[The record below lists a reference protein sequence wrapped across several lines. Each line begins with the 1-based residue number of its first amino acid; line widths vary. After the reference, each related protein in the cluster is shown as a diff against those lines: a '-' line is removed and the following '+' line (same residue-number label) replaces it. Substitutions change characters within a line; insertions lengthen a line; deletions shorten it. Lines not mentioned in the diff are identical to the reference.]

1 MKSYRLPAV
10 LTLGASVAFAW
21 ACDSGGSSDT
31 AAVAGGATLSAER
44 LGTIIG
50 NSQGPLEK
58 DFARTLAELWVNYQ
72 LAGQAAAKA
81 DSIKDVKDMDYGL
94 WSFIEGTKTRK
105 WGEILSK
112 TVLKPVSTGCDEEC
126 LYNKGEIVL
135 AARHI
140 LISAG
145 DGTVPDGRA
154 PAVTPEQDAVARK
167 KAEAIAAQA
176 TAATFDALTAKS
188 EEPGGKERKGDLGVF
203 KRHDQMDESFSKG
216 VLTVKPGEV
225 TKVIKSPFGYHI
237 IYRMTFAEAKAKNS
251 PEWQALASH
260 PMQVAESTYLAAVDS
275 VAKIKVDKNVSISLR
290 AVARNTL
297 GYANDQST
305 IAEWNGG
312 KLTLSRLADVMN
324 AYPPQ
329 SQIKA
334 QLLSPQVTDTMLV
347 GFVKVV
353 VRQQILSKQA
363 DSAKMTLDTAEMAN
377 MHLGFRNNLTTAWTQ
392 LGVDPKVL
400 TDSAK
405 SEGDRVKLAGVRVDK
420 YFDKL
425 VKNEVGFADI
435 AYPVSRTLQHKYK
448 FTVND
453 AGLEKALAKAKSV
466 RGSADSLK
474 AKQGPPTPGGA
485 APAPAPAGPPPNA
498 PATKP
503 APVKKP

>member
-21 ACDSGGSSDT
+21 ACDSGGNPDT
-31 AAVAGGATLSAER
+31 AAVAGGATLSAEH

-58 DFARTLAELWVNYQ
+58 DFARTLAELWVTYQ
-72 LAGQAAAKA
+72 LAGEAAAKN
-81 DSIKDVKDMDYGL
+81 DSITDVKDMDYGL

-105 WGEILSK
+105 WGETLSK

-126 LYNKGEIVL
+126 LYNKGDIVL
-135 AARHI
+135 GAKHI

-145 DGTVPDGRA
+145 DGTVPDRA
-154 PAVTPEQDAVARK
+154 PAVTPEQDAIARK
-167 KAEAIAAQA
+167 KADAIAAQA
-176 TAATFDALTAKS
+176 TSATFDALTAKT
-188 EEPGGKERKGDLGVF
+188 EEPGGKERKGELPVF
-203 KRHDQMDESFSKG
+203 KRHDEMAEPFTEG

-225 TKVIKSPFGYHI
+225 TKVIKTGFGYHI
-237 IYRMTFAEAKAKNS
+237 IYRMTYAEAKAKNS
-251 PEWQALASH
+251 QNWQLLALH
-260 PMQVAESTYLAAVDS
+260 PMQAAESTYLAAVDS
-275 VAKIKVDKNVSISLR
+275 VAKIKVDKNAPINLR

-329 SQIKA
+329 SQIKS
-334 QLLSPQVTDTMLV
+334 QLLSPQVTDTMLI

-353 VRQQILSKQA
+353 VRQQILAKQA

-377 MHLGFRNNLTTAWTQ
+377 MHMGFRNNLTTAWTQ
-392 LGVDPKVL
+392 LGVDPKTL
-400 TDSAK
+400 SDSAK
-405 SEGDRVKLAGVRVDK
+405 SEADRVKRAAVLVDS

-435 AYPVSRTLQHKYK
+435 AYPVGRSLQHKYK

-453 AGLEKALAKAKSV
+453 AGLEKALVKAKSV

-474 AKQGPPTPGGA
+474 AKQGPPTPG
-485 APAPAPAGPPPNA
+485 APAGPPDA
-498 PATKP
+498 PATTP

>member
-21 ACDSGGSSDT
+21 ACDSGGNPDT

-72 LAGQAAAKA
+72 LAGDAAAKH
-81 DSIKDVKDMDYGL
+81 DSITDVKDMDYGL

-105 WGEILSK
+105 WGETLSK
-112 TVLKPVSTGCDEEC
+112 TVLKPVTTGCDEEC
-126 LYNKGEIVL
+126 LYNKGDIVL

-145 DGTVPDGRA
+145 DGSVPDRA
-154 PAVTPEQDAVARK
+154 PAVTPEQDAIARK

-176 TAATFDALTAKS
+176 TPATFDALTAKS

-203 KRHDQMDESFSKG
+203 KRHDAMIESFSQG

-225 TKVIKSPFGYHI
+225 TKIIKSGFGYHI
-237 IYRMTFAEAKAKNS
+237 IYRMTYAEAKAKNS
-251 PEWQALASH
+251 PEWQALALH
-260 PMQVAESTYLAAVDS
+260 PMQAAESTYLAAVDS
-275 VAKIKVDKNVSISLR
+275 VAKIKIDKNAPISLR

-334 QLLSPQVTDTMLV
+334 QLLSPQVTDTMLN

-363 DSAKMTLDTAEMAN
+363 DSAKMSLDTAEMAN

-392 LGVDPKVL
+392 LGVDPKAL
-400 TDSAK
+400 ADSAK
-405 SEGDRVKLAGVRVDK
+405 SDGDRSKLAAVRVDS

-435 AYPVSRTLQHKYK
+435 AYPVSRTLQKKYK

-453 AGLEKALAKAKSV
+453 AGLEKALVKAKTV

-474 AKQGPPTPGGA
+474 AKQGPPTPA
-485 APAPAPAGPPPNA
+485 ATPAGPPAA
-498 PATKP
+498 PATTP